1 MSIGFHLGIA
11 LLMGLTGFAL
21 TMVACDLVFLSRGLD
36 EAISLSGQRL
46 QRVRSRI
53 GDGSAPGV
61 NSPSEK
67 GLSAPLPTA
76 E

>member
-36 EAISLSGQRL
+36 EAVSLGSQLIDRM
-46 QRVRSRI
+46 RSH
-53 GDGSAPGV
+53 SA
-61 NSPSEK
+61 K
-67 GLSAPLPTA
+67 SAGAAVESHPTA
-76 E
+76 AVTPEKVQAR